1 MKKEKE
7 KENKKKEK
15 RNCEGIPNGK
25 DRNYIRRARVTFLR
39 VETEWHVNAIWEWGN
54 SLIWDHSRGIM

>member
-1 MKKEKE
+1 MNNPSGFNHPLKEILHSLMKKEKE

-39 VETEWHVNAIWEWGN
+39 VETE
-54 SLIWDHSRGIM
+54 